1 MNIGKEI
8 GGPLSKVGKTIARFG
23 GSVLEQSS
31 SNLDTTVKNT
41 QSTIHEKINK
51 SNMSPT
57 GKVDSHVGTSVIGG
71 GARLVLGFTKILGNA
86 VKDQIG
92 KK

>member
-8 GGPLSKVGKTIARFG
+8 GSLFSKGIKTTARFG

-41 QSTIHEKINK
+41 QSTIHNKINQ
-51 SNMSPT
+51 SSMSSA
-57 GKVDSHVGTSVIGG
+57 GKVASHIGAGIVGG
-71 GARLVLGFTKILGNA
+71 GTRLVLGFTKIIGNA